1 MTVVTI
7 AMYMHQSLQNITG
20 HVSEK
25 TKAKA
30 ASAKRKYLH
39 YMTYQLDAKL
49 ECLL

>member
-1 MTVVTI
+1 MVEPKPSE
-7 AMYMHQSLQNITG
+7 YTG